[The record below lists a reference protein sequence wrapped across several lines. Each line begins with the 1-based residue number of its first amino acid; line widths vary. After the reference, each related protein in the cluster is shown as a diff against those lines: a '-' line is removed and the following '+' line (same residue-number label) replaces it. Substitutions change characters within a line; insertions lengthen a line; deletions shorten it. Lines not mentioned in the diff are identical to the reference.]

1 MNIQSMSLNYSIL
14 PDLTSHVLQRMGQ
27 AWRQASR
34 LNGLEE
40 KIKVGVLQPDEE
52 GWGCIS
58 LSHLGLGKK
67 CNYCCYVLTP
77 MWIVH
82 LL

>member
-1 MNIQSMSLNYSIL
+1 MEAGFETVWI
-14 PDLTSHVLQRMGQ
+14 R
-27 AWRQASR
+27 R
-34 LNGLEE
+34 
-40 KIKVGVLQPDEE
+40 KIKVGVLQPEKW

-82 LL
+82 LPLACSLQGYHGVIHDNLAGSD